1 MLVIQSIKIFWVGT
15 RITQLLNTWTDD
27 NSLKTFTLQN
37 EAASSDGQD
46 SGEEAELKRKKIEM
60 QKVSVEWEEMEV
72 IVVKYVLYLMNV
84 LVFRFGINS
93 FFMYPLNGGR
103 LPVWANNSVQLL
115 YLGSF
120 KTCWDIV

>member
-72 IVVKYVLYLMNV
+72 TVVKYVLYLMNV
-84 LVFRFGINS
+84 LVS
-93 FFMYPLNGGR
+93 LNIT
-103 LPVWANNSVQLL
+103 LFNIKIYTKNTTVQI
-115 YLGSF
+115 
-120 KTCWDIV
+120 KN